1 MERMAEVTMVM
12 QDEDRR
18 DVINHV
24 MHFGA
29 AAVVK
34 KMGRNWFV
42 DFRGF
47 GFPDAFK
54 TKREAIDRVGL
65 WVAALYRV
73 RREEGKI

>member
-1 MERMAEVTMVM
+1 MAVM
-12 QDEDRR
+12 TDTDRR

-29 AAVVK
+29 SAVVNK
-34 KMGRNWFV
+34 GPGGWWI

-47 GFPDAFK
+47 GFPSPFK

-65 WVAALYRV
+65 WVSALYRV